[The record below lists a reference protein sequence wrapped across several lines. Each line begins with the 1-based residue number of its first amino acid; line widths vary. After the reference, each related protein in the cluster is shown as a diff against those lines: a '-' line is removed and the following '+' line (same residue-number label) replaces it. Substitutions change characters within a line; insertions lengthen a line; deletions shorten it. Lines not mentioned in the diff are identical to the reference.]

1 MLQAVNQFEAA
12 AGQQAGA
19 PAASGEDDAAAAE
32 GVQLDADE
40 QAKLFEMLSGAGV
53 GAAKPE
59 QATEEGPVEDDTA
72 PSEQA
77 RQEVAK
83 RLTEFFNTA
92 QAKRMRVQPSG

>member
-1 MLQAVNQFEAA
+1 M
-12 AGQQAGA
+12 
-19 PAASGEDDAAAAE
+19 
-32 GVQLDADE
+32 
-40 QAKLFEMLSGAGV
+40 QAKLVEMPSGAGV

-59 QATEEGPVEDDTA
+59 QATEENPAEDDTA